1 MAYDKIIAI
10 RARLDRCLAYAANEE
25 KTGLSNALAYIQN
38 GDKTH
43 QFVSTINCD
52 GANPFAD
59 MMATKRRWGKLGGV
73 QGYHIVHSYA
83 PGELSPQEAHDAG
96 VEFAK
101 RLLEEKYEVVVATH
115 LDHDHLHC
123 HIVFNSVSF
132 VDGQRYRND
141 FTSYYRDI
149 RGISNE
155 ISRER
160 GLSEIQP
167 KQRGRHYAEWNA
179 ERQGKPTIRS
189 LVRKDINAAVE
200 TSFTYREFLQRMRA
214 QGYTIKAGEHIKHTA
229 LKPPGAKRF
238 LRLDSLGTEYTEQRI
253 QARIA
258 QQRSGGKELRK
269 EVVIPVCRRYRVKQG
284 WKRRAMPRG
293 LRRRYLYFLSLLS
306 PRGQRKN
313 VPIRAE
319 VIRLNRYLRQYRF
332 LSHYRIETTAELTLL
347 QDALQAEIDAK
358 VTERA
363 KLYRLRQKYP
373 SPEWNEQIAGINIRL
388 RQLRKE
394 RKLCQQIEQTLPWM
408 AEATQKAKPYEKERT
423 ERRKELWK

>member
-25 KTGLSNALAYIQN
+25 KTGLNNALAYIQN

-43 QFVSTINCD
+43 QLVSTINCEET
-52 GANPFAD
+52 NPFAD
-59 MMATKRRWGKLGGV
+59 MMATKRRWGKRGGV

-101 RLLEEKYEVVVATH
+101 RLLGEKYEVVVATH

-189 LVRKDINAAVE
+189 LVRKDIDDAIKN
-200 TSFTYREFLQRMRA
+200 SFTYREFLQRMRA
-214 QGYTIKAGEHIKHTA
+214 QGYIIKTGENIKHTA

-238 LRLDSLGTEYTEQRI
+238 LRLDSLGEQYTEQSI

-258 QQRSGGKELRK
+258 RQRSGGSNLRK
-269 EVVIPVCRRYRVKQG
+269 EGVIPVCRRYRVKGNWQ
-284 WKRRAMPRG
+284 RRAMPRG
-293 LRRRYLYFLSLLS
+293 LRRRYIYFLFLLS
-306 PRGQRKN
+306 PKGSRRSF
-313 VPIRAE
+313 PIRAE
-319 VIRLNRYLRQYRF
+319 VRRLDRYLRQYRF
-332 LSHYRIETTAELTLL
+332 LSYYRIETTAELSML

-358 VTERA
+358 VTERD
-363 KLYRLRQKYP
+363 KLYRLRQKEP
-373 SPEWNEQIAGINIRL
+373 LPLWDEQINTINIQL

-394 RKLCQQIEQTLPWM
+394 RNLCQQIEHSLPM
-408 AEATQKAKPYEKERT
+408 VDEAMQKDETKERP

>member
-1 MAYDKIIAI
+1 MAYDKIITI
-10 RARLDRCLAYAANEE
+10 RARLDRCLAYAANKE

-83 PGELSPQEAHDAG
+83 PGELSPQEAHDTG

-101 RLLEEKYEVVVATH
+101 RLLGEKYEVVVATH

-155 ISRER
+155 MSRER

-200 TSFTYREFLQRMRA
+200 TSFTYREFLQQLRA
-214 QGYTIKAGEHIKHTA
+214 QGYTIKTGEHIKHTA
-229 LKPPGAKRF
+229 LKPPGGKRF
-238 LRLDSLGTEYTEQRI
+238 IRLDSLGAEYTELCI
-253 QARIA
+253 QERIA
-258 QQRSGGKELRK
+258 GQRSGAHGTRK
-269 EVVIPVCRRYRVKQG
+269 EVVRPAHRRYWVKRG
-284 WKRRAMPRG
+284 WQRRTMPRG

-306 PRGQRKN
+306 SRGKKKSF
-313 VPIRAE
+313 PIRAE
-319 VIRLNRYLRQYRF
+319 VRRLDRYLRQYRL
-332 LSHYRIETTAELTLL
+332 LSHYRIEATAELTLL
-347 QDALQAEIDAK
+347 QDALQAEMDALIA
-358 VTERA
+358 ERA
-363 KLYRLRQKYP
+363 GLYRLRQKEP
-373 SPEWNEQIAGINIRL
+373 SPLYDEQIGTINTRL

-394 RKLCQQIEQTLPWM
+394 CRLCRQIEASLPLM
-408 AEATQKAKPYEKERT
+408 DEAAQKEKVKEQERT
-423 ERRKELWK
+423 ERRNERWK